1 MVRTPWAE
9 SSVRSA
15 SDNGSLRCQTQNA
28 VSNAL
33 AEEHNSIATAALIA
47 AQTPRQNF
55 GAGSPMSFLTASVLR
70 DREDV
75 SGKGPGAF
83 AFPCDFPRPSPASST
98 LAPEILKPDQ

>member
-1 MVRTPWAE
+1 MVPTPWAE

-33 AEEHNSIATAALIA
+33 AEKEDSIATAAITA

-55 GAGSPMSFLTASVLR
+55 GAGSPMLFLTASVLR

-83 AFPCDFPRPSPASST
+83 AFPCDFPRTSPASSA
-98 LAPEILKPDQ
+98 LVSEIL